1 MFGAGVG
8 ASESDE
14 TDSTETD
21 ALRPFEAKKSPLTA
35 PKTEEESV
43 SGATYFTKYVLTLV
57 PGYKVIVR
65 IPYLCGPYKLC
76 L

>member
-8 ASESDE
+8 ASDE

-35 PKTEEESV
+35 PKTEEESD
-43 SGATYFTKYVLTLV
+43 SGATYFTKYVQ
-57 PGYKVIVR
+57 
-65 IPYLCGPYKLC
+65 
-76 L
+76 